1 MSAAVQL
8 PAIGSCWYRNQNE
21 GAFRARQAAD
31 RYINDLACGRELGP
45 DGRPLRRR
53 AIDFLRAI
61 LRALDGQGT
70 TQKTLAWV
78 AERMPASER
87 TAQRA
92 LRDLAPQRKKHPELW
107 GRRIINV
114 KEVHHRREATKKNE
128 WNAPHW
134 LTILVPARY
143 WTGRPPERLLKLVTG
158 PASAPFEAHP
168 VIAGSGRGDQKRL
181 SGGGD
186 KTSPKQIDPGSGSLL
201 LPETFHPSGSLS
213 TPRAKAAPEPPA
225 PSSPPRPIQAASPT
239 PTPAPIG
246 CGDLPTGPPEP
257 IVQRVRDLFPSH
269 AGVAHRAV
277 AKLRALGWSDDVI
290 ASYLKSA
297 SRDPSLQPGK
307 ADHPLSAAVW
317 RAEKELRKP
326 PTPPRPPREPI
337 PPPRYSEPAKS
348 EKEKA
353 LIKLSAEGGARLLAA
368 LAEKRG
374 RVVLGPLA
382 PADGDG
388 AESDTVKSAGGPEE
402 KPLERGEDVRGSGKE
417 PEK

>member
-1 MSAAVQL
+1 MTAAVQL
-8 PAIGSCWYRNQNE
+8 PAVGSCWYRNQNE
-21 GAFRARQAAD
+21 GVFRTRQAAE
-31 RYINDLACGRELGP
+31 RFINDLACGRELGP

-107 GRRIINV
+107 ARRLVNV
-114 KEVHHRREATKKNE
+114 KEVHHRREATQKHE

-168 VIAGSGRGDQKRL
+168 VIAGSGRGEQKRL

-186 KTSPKQIDPGSGSLL
+186 KKSPKQIDPGSGSLL
-201 LPETFHPSGSLS
+201 LSEAIHPCGSLS

-225 PSSPPRPIQAASPT
+225 TSSPKRPIEAASPT
-239 PTPAPIG
+239 PPAPSG
-246 CGDLPTGPPEP
+246 GGSLPAGPPEP
-257 IVQRVRDLFPSH
+257 VVKRVRDLFPSY

-290 ASYLKSA
+290 AAYLKSA
-297 SRDPSLQPGK
+297 SRDPSIQK

-317 RAEKELRKP
+317 RAENEIRKP
-326 PTPPRPPREPI
+326 PKPPKPPSQPGS
-337 PPPRYSEPAKS
+337 PAPYGVPAQSER
-348 EKEKA
+348 EKA
-353 LIKLSAEGGARLLAA
+353 AIKFAAEGGAQLLAA
-368 LAEKRG
+368 LSRERG
-374 RVVLGPLA
+374 RAVRGPL
-382 PADGDG
+382 GQN
-388 AESDTVKSAGGPEE
+388 SGG
-402 KPLERGEDVRGSGKE
+402 GKE
-417 PEK
+417 GPDE